1 MGQPWDHPEPLPWA
15 TTLVVTTS
23 GTEGEGEAWDHP
35 DDWIKCLHRLDVR
48 VEPPAGPRLSG
59 SADWIFAHARAVT
72 WHRHVAA
79 NQRAVRGWSAADHA
93 RRLQVYVQHHGSILP
108 MKIIVSYIFYT
119 KNALNLVALSVN
131 DVFKFQI
138 MPHAPI
144 YCYKPEK
151 KRKKKKWNK
160 KFKPKASLRKSLF

>member
-1 MGQPWDHPEPLPWA
+1 
-15 TTLVVTTS
+15 
-23 GTEGEGEAWDHP
+23 
-35 DDWIKCLHRLDVR
+35 
-48 VEPPAGPRLSG
+48 
-59 SADWIFAHARAVT
+59 
-72 WHRHVAA
+72 
-79 NQRAVRGWSAADHA
+79 
-93 RRLQVYVQHHGSILP
+93 

-151 KRKKKKWNK
+151 KRRKKENEIKNFNLKLALESHYSN
-160 KFKPKASLRKSLF
+160 PESRRMRSKSDHVLTVQDLLCTVQCAVL